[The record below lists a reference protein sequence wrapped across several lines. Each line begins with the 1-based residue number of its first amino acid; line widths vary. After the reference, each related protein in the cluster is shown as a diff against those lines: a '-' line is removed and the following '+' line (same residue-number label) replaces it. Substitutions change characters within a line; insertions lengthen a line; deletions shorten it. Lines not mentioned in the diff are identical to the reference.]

1 MNTLRPILLMVFLFC
16 LSSTVQ
22 ADAINE
28 LNNLTKTPEFEK
40 MKATYEQCVLKKGVK
55 FVKVSTPAEA
65 INYAP
70 TACKREL
77 LVIKRFFLS
86 GAFKAEI
93 LNALLESIKEGV
105 EIDLINAV
113 YDEKIAISR

>member
-1 MNTLRPILLMVFLFC
+1 MLVLLSLAAA
-16 LSSTVQ
+16 TK
-22 ADAINE
+22 ADEINE

-70 TACKREL
+70 IACKREL
-77 LVIKRFFLS
+77 LVIKRFFLN
-86 GAFKAEI
+86 GAFKTEI

-113 YDEKIAISR
+113 YDEKIRAHKA